1 MKAMSA
7 LKIDAQ
13 HVAKSYWRYALPTL
27 AAMLVS
33 GLYQVV
39 DGIFIG
45 RVVGAD
51 GLAAINMAWPWAGLM
66 AGMGLMIGAGTG
78 TLCSIAQGEHDRT
91 AAGATLA
98 QGIWLLGL
106 LGLLV
111 GVMVVHGSVGLLAAQ
126 GASPVIQAYGGA
138 YLDVMGWAAPLVMAS
153 TALPILVR
161 NLGAPRL
168 ATVMMVAG
176 ALVNIGLDYLFIVRF
191 GWELRGAAI
200 ATVAGETLSVVIGLV
215 FLFTRHSTV
224 QLPLRLRLPALPQ
237 FRICFKILGTGFSSL
252 LMYLYAGFA
261 VLLHNAALMRY
272 GTTLNVAAYAVTG
285 YLMAVYYLLA
295 EGLAGGM
302 QPIVSYFH
310 GAGLKAPIREVFMIA
325 LKWIVGGGI
334 VLVAALMLF
343 PHPVTWIFIDSADAA
358 LQAAAVQAIRIHL
371 FVLFLDGFL
380 VLAAA
385 YFQAVDQGR
394 KAAAIT
400 LANMCIQV
408 PFLLGL
414 APVFGVTGILLAL
427 PFSTIALAAG
437 VAWILKREFSGE

>member
-1 MKAMSA
+1 MTTVSP
-7 LKIDAQ
+7 LKFDPQ

-27 AAMLVS
+27 AAMMVS

-45 RVVGAD
+45 HVVGVE

-66 AGMGLMIGAGTG
+66 AGIGLMIGSGTG
-78 TLCSIAQGEHDRT
+78 SLCSIAQGEQNRT
-91 AAGATLA
+91 AAGVILA
-98 QGIWLLGL
+98 HGMWLLVLVGML
-106 LGLLV
+106 TGLLV
-111 GVMVVHGSVGLLAAQ
+111 VNSSSALLAAQ

-138 YLDVMGWAAPLVMAS
+138 YLDVMGRAAPLVLAS

-176 ALVNIGLDYLFIVRF
+176 ALTNIGLDYLFIVRY
-191 GWELRGAAI
+191 GWGLRGAAM
-200 ATVAGETLSVVIGLV
+200 ATVTGETLSVAIGLV
-215 FLFTRHSTV
+215 FLFTRYSAV
-224 QLPLRLRLPALPQ
+224 RLSLRLQLPALPQ
-237 FRICFKILGTGFSSL
+237 WRVSLRIIGTGFSSL

-261 VLLHNAALMRY
+261 VVLHNSALMRY
-272 GTTLNVAAYAVTG
+272 GTTMNVAAYAVTG
-285 YLMAVYYLLA
+285 YLMTVYYLLA

-302 QPIVSYFH
+302 QPLVSYFH
-310 GAGLKAPIREVFMIA
+310 GAGLTAPIRAVFLIA

-334 VLVAALMLF
+334 AVVAGLMLF
-343 PHPVTWIFIDSADAA
+343 PHPVSWIFIDSADPV
-358 LQAAAVQAIRIHL
+358 LQAAAVQAIRVHL

-380 VLAAA
+380 VLSAA
-385 YFQAVDQGR
+385 YFQSVGQGR
-394 KAAAIT
+394 KATAIT

-414 APVFGVTGILLAL
+414 APLFGVTGILLAL
-427 PFSTIALAAG
+427 PLSTIVLAAG
-437 VAWILKREFSGE
+437 VAWIMQREFSRQ